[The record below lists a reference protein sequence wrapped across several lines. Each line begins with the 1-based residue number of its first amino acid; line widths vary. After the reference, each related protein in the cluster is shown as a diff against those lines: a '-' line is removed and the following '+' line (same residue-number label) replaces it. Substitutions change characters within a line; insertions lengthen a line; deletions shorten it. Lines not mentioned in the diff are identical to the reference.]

1 MLIIKVDEKE
11 TIEKALKR
19 YKRKFDK
26 SQVVK
31 QLRERKQFTKKS
43 IRKREQ
49 LKKAIYVQDKF
60 GSPEND

>member
-26 SQVVK
+26 VK
-31 QLRERKQFTKKS
+31 IVRELRERKHFKKKS
-43 IRKREQ
+43 VKKREN
-49 LKKAIYVQDKF
+49 LNKAIYIQQKF
-60 GSPEND
+60 GDGIQ